1 MQTIHSLCVSVL
13 QLRELF
19 PLGKEE
25 ECTCPVGLSRDLPSH
40 GQPLRSQPPLPRTSQ
55 AARWPVLPVLAPP
68 WLAFS
73 ALSHWTISSLSF
85 KAQPPSYVPSSV
97 KPSGCPTPAGS
108 GCLSADP
115 SVIDICCAQGQC
127 LPKTSWQSKA

>member
-1 MQTIHSLCVSVL
+1 MQAIHSLCVSVL

-55 AARWPVLPVLAPP
+55 AARWPVLCLCWPLLGWLSLLFLTGRSPP
-68 WLAFS
+68 Y
-73 ALSHWTISSLSF
+73 
-85 KAQPPSYVPSSV
+85 PS
-97 KPSGCPTPAGS
+97 KPSLPATS
-108 GCLSADP
+108 
-115 SVIDICCAQGQC
+115 
-127 LPKTSWQSKA
+127 LPP